1 MDYQQHFD
9 LANLYRNPVAVDDV
23 IKSLRVDTLTCDFK
37 GHITTTINDD
47 AGQYFSKMYYSK
59 YGSTVFPDYV
69 GLAFMSVNRVPL
81 LKVSILSEF
90 LQIDKNAVLSLYFG
104 QNDVI
109 SLPIHPQT
117 HCALLD
123 RFTLKQL
130 ASTAL
135 EKWRLD
141 VDDTFVVGD
150 NTLFTKNSVIKS
162 KQDWQRLFKC
172 TAALLLNA

>member
-37 GHITTTINDD
+37 GHITTTINDTS
-47 AGQYFSKMYYSK
+47 GQFYSKMYYSK

-69 GLAFMSVNRVPL
+69 GLAFMSINRIPL

-90 LQIDKNAVLSLYFG
+90 LELGETATILLYFDPS
-104 QNDVI
+104 DVI
-109 SLPIHPQT
+109 SLSIHPKT

-123 RFTLKQL
+123 KFTLKKL
-130 ASTAL
+130 ASTPL

-141 VDDTFVVGD
+141 LDSTFIVGD
-150 NTLFTKNSVIKS
+150 NTLFTKNSAIKS